1 VISLGLFIFGE
12 KRMNKFVRLI
22 LPSAVCGL
30 LVGCAPQDS
39 LFPLFLKSQQGFKEG
54 LLGEWMVQGG

>member
-1 VISLGLFIFGE
+1 
-12 KRMNKFVRLI
+12 MNKFVRLI